1 MEGILTGQQMNVDNN
16 NRFGEYIQD
25 TIMIDGHVRVGVFKL
40 DNWVE
45 RSTND
50 VIRLYGP
57 MVTEEE
63 RQ

>member
-1 MEGILTGQQMNVDNN
+1 MNVDNN

-25 TIMIDGHVRVGVFKL
+25 TIMIDGHGRVGVFKL

-63 RQ
+63 